1 MLKINHLFL
10 ANFFIIFLITFGTYT
25 FFSYKTQKDTT
36 EISQQQKIT
45 NISKILN
52 HESLNLNQEFI
63 DYISAQ
69 TKLNIGIFDKENS
82 PIVLSDKSLKDI
94 VFIKELKTAE
104 IFEFLNPNSKQML
117 GFYLQNKK
125 YNILITSEKKQTK
138 TDMSLFTKKG
148 FNIAS
153 ICFIVLFIIYKIFQ
167 THIEKEIYKII
178 DFLSN
183 ISQSNYNVALENT
196 KSTDLKLLYDSLNLT
211 KEKLQEKD
219 KKNRKKSAKIR
230 FRNMQLEAI
239 LSSISHEFK
248 NPIAIIQASIQ
259 TIQNDPNMDI
269 ATKNKFTNKIEKNC
283 IKLTNLI
290 DRLKIN
296 LEDEEINIKKTDF
309 DIFQLAKEVTQSLQ
323 EKYQNRNI
331 IINSDNNSIMNA
343 DKTMIEQVIANLVEN
358 ALKYSKDD
366 ILIEI
371 KNGKFMVIDK
381 GIGIPQDEI
390 KLVTKKFYRVNKNNW
405 NNSFGL
411 GLYIVKFMLKLHD
424 ISLIILSKEG
434 VGSQIGFKFKLF

>member
-309 DIFQLAKEVTQSLQ
+309 DISQLAQEVTQSLQ

-434 VGSQIGFKFKLF
+434 IGSQIGFKFKLF

>member
-63 DYISAQ
+63 DYISTQ

-94 VFIKELKTAE
+94 ILKKELKTSE
-104 IFEFLNPNSKQML
+104 IFEFLTPNSKQML
-117 GFYLQNKK
+117 GLYLQNKK

-138 TDMSLFTKKG
+138 TDMSLFTNKG

-248 NPIAIIQASIQ
+248 NPIAIIKASIQ

-309 DIFQLAKEVTQSLQ
+309 DISKLAKEVTQSLQ

>member
-63 DYISAQ
+63 DYISTQ

-94 VFIKELKTAE
+94 ILKKELKTSE
-104 IFEFLNPNSKQML
+104 IFEFLTPNSKQML
-117 GFYLQNKK
+117 GLYLQNKK

-138 TDMSLFTKKG
+138 TDMSLFTNKG

-248 NPIAIIQASIQ
+248 NPIAIIKASIQ

-269 ATKNKFTNKIEKNC
+269 TTKNKFINKIEKNC

-309 DIFQLAKEVTQSLQ
+309 DISKLAKEVAQSLQ

>member
-25 FFSYKTQKDTT
+25 FFSYKTQKDAT

-52 HESLNLNQEFI
+52 HESLDLNEEFI
-63 DYISAQ
+63 DYVSAQ
-69 TKLNIGIFDKENS
+69 TKLNIGIFDKKNS
-82 PIVLSDKSLKDI
+82 PIILSDKSLKDI
-94 VFIKELKTAE
+94 ILKKELKTAE
-104 IFEFLNPNSKQML
+104 IFEFLTPNSKQML
-117 GFYLQNKK
+117 GLYLQNKK

-138 TDMSLFTKKG
+138 TDMSLFTNKG

-153 ICFIVLFIIYKIFQ
+153 ICFIILFIIYKIFQ
-167 THIEKEIYKII
+167 TRIEKEIYKII

-248 NPIAIIQASIQ
+248 NPIAIIKASIQ

-269 ATKNKFTNKIEKNC
+269 ATKNKFINKIEKNC

-309 DIFQLAKEVTQSLQ
+309 DISKLAKEVTQNLQ

>member
-63 DYISAQ
+63 DYISTQ

-94 VFIKELKTAE
+94 ILKKELKTSE
-104 IFEFLNPNSKQML
+104 IFEFLTPNSKQML
-117 GFYLQNKK
+117 GLYLQNKK

-138 TDMSLFTKKG
+138 TDMSLFTNKG

-178 DFLSN
+178 DFLNN

-248 NPIAIIQASIQ
+248 NPIAIIKASIQ

-309 DIFQLAKEVTQSLQ
+309 DISKLAKEVTQSLQ

-434 VGSQIGFKFKLF
+434 IGSQIGFKFKLF

>member
-82 PIVLSDKSLKDI
+82 PIVLSDKNLKDI

-138 TDMSLFTKKG
+138 TDMSLFTNKG

-167 THIEKEIYKII
+167 TRIEKEIYKII

-309 DIFQLAKEVTQSLQ
+309 DISQLAKEVTQSLQ

>member
-309 DIFQLAKEVTQSLQ
+309 DISQLAKEVTQSLQ

>member
-63 DYISAQ
+63 DYISTQ

-94 VFIKELKTAE
+94 ILKKELKTSE
-104 IFEFLNPNSKQML
+104 IFEFLTPNSKQML
-117 GFYLQNKK
+117 GLYLQNKK

-138 TDMSLFTKKG
+138 TDMSLFTNKG

-183 ISQSNYNVALENT
+183 ISQSNYNVALKNT

-248 NPIAIIQASIQ
+248 NPIAIIKASIQ

-309 DIFQLAKEVTQSLQ
+309 DISKLAKEVTQSLQ